1 MSCSAALVPY
11 TCGEGA
17 IRCHMPKRT
26 NVSTSM
32 ICNIYAI
39 YIYIYTYIYIYIYIY
54 TYIHIYIYIMP
65 YLCIYICHIYA
76 MIHGLLNHGNSSIS
90 LWIGGN
96 QGPAR
101 WDPAFQAIDVGSS
114 ELPIDRTHG
123 RSRPF
128 RHQLFQ
134 FLG

>member
-1 MSCSAALVPY
+1 
-11 TCGEGA
+11 
-17 IRCHMPKRT
+17 MP
-26 NVSTSM
+26 
-32 ICNIYAI
+32 
-39 YIYIYTYIYIYIYIY
+39 YIYMPYIY
-54 TYIHIYIYIMP
+54 MP
-65 YLCIYICHIYA
+65 YIYA
-76 MIHGLLNHGNSSIS
+76 MIHGLLNHRNSSIS